1 MNNVFGP
8 RKMASTNNIIPKK
21 IDIDDF
27 NHDDIGRKST
37 TATERKSNKKV
48 KYFIKPRN
56 LKKMKFHD
64 LNTGFYDTEMN
75 LISGT
80 KERKSV
86 SYVHQMKTGMF
97 QSIKKLSKKFE
108 IEAEVDTFDFD
119 KENIDFDEKAVVN
132 FENSPGGL
140 MRMLRSTPKTRSTI

>member
-1 MNNVFGP
+1 
-8 RKMASTNNIIPKK
+8 
-21 IDIDDF
+21 
-27 NHDDIGRKST
+27 
-37 TATERKSNKKV
+37 
-48 KYFIKPRN
+48 
-56 LKKMKFHD
+56 MKFHD